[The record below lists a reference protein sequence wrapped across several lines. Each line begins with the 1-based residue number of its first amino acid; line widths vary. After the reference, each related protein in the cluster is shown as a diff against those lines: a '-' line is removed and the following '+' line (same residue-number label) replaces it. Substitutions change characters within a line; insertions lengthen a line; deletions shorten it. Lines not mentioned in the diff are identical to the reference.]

1 MKLMMTTINVPD
13 FENDSCA
20 ENVSDDEWGSAP
32 STSLRGKRKAS
43 SESVNISPVP
53 VRIMG
58 GRRGGDSRIEPRYL
72 EAMSLLM
79 AENLSA
85 TEAIKAVHIVDTIV
99 WGQTRHLPLRLEKE
113 YQHVLCMYK
122 KLQTQKSLNHD
133 TDNFSPSIDSMDDV
147 EYLISDEISNEVKI
161 QSHSNHGSEQPI
173 TPEDISVINDLKV
186 IIDKHTDIRKDDTK
200 NTLPYTKCLRSNHNL
215 LSNYYCEGQV
225 TNELLE
231 KTGFILPNG
240 TSRQGVG
247 DIASAVV
254 KVGGWI
260 RALKGLQIG
269 KGDRANWA
277 SAINH
282 MVDRLSS
289 ASNKEIR
296 NIWESITAM
305 VSDLCKV
312 NLGLANEVKKLI
324 GTEWLPGQGFCNLHY
339 TLAIPVGIKE
349 VLALYQSHIG
359 ADKLF
364 PHNVSFEM
372 EIEDTSI
379 RWQARPWNRYVSFT
393 EYAEKRGFRNV
404 GHMLHANRFNEFEE
418 RCGGGV
424 YLADVWISWLD
435 TFSDVRN

>member
-1 MKLMMTTINVPD
+1 MLFHRFLHIND
-13 FENDSCA
+13 
-20 ENVSDDEWGSAP
+20 
-32 STSLRGKRKAS
+32 
-43 SESVNISPVP
+43 
-53 VRIMG
+53 
-58 GRRGGDSRIEPRYL
+58 Y
-72 EAMSLLM
+72 
-79 AENLSA
+79 
-85 TEAIKAVHIVDTIV
+85 
-99 WGQTRHLPLRLEKE
+99 EKE
-113 YQHVLCMYK
+113 YQHALCTYK
-122 KLQTQKSLNHD
+122 KLQTQKSLNRD

-147 EYLISDEISNEVKI
+147 EYLISDEISNEVNT

-173 TPEDISVINDLKV
+173 TPEDTSVINDLKA

-200 NTLPYTKCLRSNHNL
+200 NTLPDTKCLRSNHNL
-215 LSNYYCEGQV
+215 LSNYCERQV
-225 TNELLE
+225 ANELLE
-231 KTGFILPNG
+231 KTGFILPDG

-247 DIASAVV
+247 VIASAVV
-254 KVGGWI
+254 KVGGRI

-277 SAINH
+277 SAIYH
-282 MVDRLSS
+282 MLDRLSS

-305 VSDLCKV
+305 VSDLCEV

-324 GTEWLPGQGFCNLHY
+324 GTEWISGQGFCNLHY

-364 PHNVSFEM
+364 PRNVSFEM
-372 EIEDTSI
+372 EIEDKLISIQILDCWMRLTSI

-404 GHMLHANRFNEFEE
+404 GICCTQIDLMNSRSVVAEAF
-418 RCGGGV
+418 
-424 YLADVWISWLD
+424 I
-435 TFSDVRN
+435 

>member
-1 MKLMMTTINVPD
+1 
-13 FENDSCA
+13 
-20 ENVSDDEWGSAP
+20 
-32 STSLRGKRKAS
+32 
-43 SESVNISPVP
+43 
-53 VRIMG
+53 
-58 GRRGGDSRIEPRYL
+58 
-72 EAMSLLM
+72 
-79 AENLSA
+79 
-85 TEAIKAVHIVDTIV
+85 
-99 WGQTRHLPLRLEKE
+99 
-113 YQHVLCMYK
+113 
-122 KLQTQKSLNHD
+122 
-133 TDNFSPSIDSMDDV
+133 MDDV
-147 EYLISDEISNEVKI
+147 EYLISDEISNEVNI
-161 QSHSNHGSEQPI
+161 QSHSNHGSEHPI
-173 TPEDISVINDLKV
+173 TPEDTSVINDLKA
-186 IIDKHTDIRKDDTK
+186 IIDKHPDIRKDDTK
-200 NTLPYTKCLRSNHNL
+200 NTLPDTKCLRSNHL
-215 LSNYYCEGQV
+215 LSNYCEGQV
-225 TNELLE
+225 ANELLE
-231 KTGFILPNG
+231 KTGFI
-240 TSRQGVG
+240 RQGVG

-254 KVGGWI
+254 KVGGRI

-277 SAINH
+277 SAIYH
-282 MVDRLSS
+282 MFDRLSS

-364 PHNVSFEM
+364 PHNVSFET
-372 EIEDTSI
+372 EIEYKHISIQILDCWMRLTSI

-424 YLADVWISWLD
+424 YLADVWISWFD
-435 TFSDVRN
+435 TFSDVRNQLACFLRTTNNLMNMCKFLWAGVALIGIHVTSP